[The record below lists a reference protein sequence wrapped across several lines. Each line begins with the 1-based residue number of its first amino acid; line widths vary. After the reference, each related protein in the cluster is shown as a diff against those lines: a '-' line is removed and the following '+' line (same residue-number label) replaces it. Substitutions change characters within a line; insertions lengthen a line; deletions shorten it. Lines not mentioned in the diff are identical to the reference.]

1 MSVLRLIA
9 VAVTLV
15 IAAIVSVLA
24 WANWP
29 IHLHHGVIEVT
40 IPPKTSMQGIARMV
54 SDSGAPIP
62 ALLFDVLARADG
74 RATHIQAG
82 TYAIEEGM
90 TPLSVLARMERGEVV
105 QIELVIP
112 EGWTFHQMRAAVASD
127 TDLQQTVATLDDA
140 TLMHRLGATES
151 SPEGLFFPDT
161 YRFARGTPDIEIYRR
176 AYLAMAKHL
185 RDGWAQRAP
194 DLPLDSPYQAL
205 ILASI
210 IEKETGRAEDRAL
223 ISAVFNNRL
232 RKHMLLQT
240 DPSVIY
246 GAVRWQLAQSRPD
259 KRYAL
264 QHLRARGTAADAN
277 RLAGPGGAYRSTQ
290 PGCVRSALFCVPRRW
305 HQPVLGQS

>member
-1 MSVLRLIA
+1 MSVLRLLA

-90 TPLSVLARMERGEVV
+90 TPLSVLARMERGEVI

-127 TDLQQTVATLDDA
+127 ADLQQTVAALERRRPDA
-140 TLMHRLGATES
+140 PPG
-151 SPEGLFFPDT
+151 
-161 YRFARGTPDIEIYRR
+161 RGRE
-176 AYLAMAKHL
+176 
-185 RDGWAQRAP
+185 
-194 DLPLDSPYQAL
+194 
-205 ILASI
+205 
-210 IEKETGRAEDRAL
+210 
-223 ISAVFNNRL
+223 
-232 RKHMLLQT
+232 
-240 DPSVIY
+240 
-246 GAVRWQLAQSRPD
+246 QSRRPVFS
-259 KRYAL
+259 RTPIV
-264 QHLRARGTAADAN
+264 LRAARPISRFIGAPTSRWPSICATA
-277 RLAGPGGAYRSTQ
+277 G
-290 PGCVRSALFCVPRRW
+290 RSAPQICRWTLPIRR
-305 HQPVLGQS
+305 

>member
-1 MSVLRLIA
+1 MSVLRLLA

-90 TPLSVLARMERGEVV
+90 TPLSVLARMERGEVI

-127 TDLQQTVATLDDA
+127 ADLQQTVAALDDA
-140 TLMHRLGATES
+140 ALMHRLGAAES
-151 SPEGLFFPDT
+151 SPEACFPGHLSFCARHAR
-161 YRFARGTPDIEIYRR
+161 YRDLSARLPVDGQASARR
-176 AYLAMAKHL
+176 LGAARPGPAARLSLSGADHGFDRRK
-185 RDGWAQRAP
+185 RNGDAP
-194 DLPLDSPYQAL
+194 R
-205 ILASI
+205 
-210 IEKETGRAEDRAL
+210 TGR
-223 ISAVFNNRL
+223 
-232 RKHMLLQT
+232 
-240 DPSVIY
+240 
-246 GAVRWQLAQSRPD
+246 
-259 KRYAL
+259 
-264 QHLRARGTAADAN
+264 
-277 RLAGPGGAYRSTQ
+277 
-290 PGCVRSALFCVPRRW
+290 
-305 HQPVLGQS
+305 